1 MEFELRISFRN
12 KLQLQPANNGHKF
25 EIINPFIIYIGNK
38 DLHID
43 LTIPA
48 GFWTDFASI
57 PKMFQNILSPLDSH
71 LRAAVLHD
79 YLYYKQVIDNKPIAR
94 AYADKC
100 FLDAMKTCGTGKI
113 KREMM
118 YYAVRSFG
126 WITWNKYKNDR
137 IKNKEK
143 K

>member
-1 MEFELRISFRN
+1 MKISYRNNLVLTPAHNGHRFELTS
-12 KLQLQPANNGHKF
+12 
-25 EIINPFIIYIGNK
+25 PFIIYIGNK

-57 PKMFQNILSPLDSH
+57 PKAIQNILSPLDSH

-79 YLYYKQVIDNKPIAR
+79 YLYYKQVLNYKPITR
-94 AYADKC
+94 AFADKL
-100 FLDAMKTCGTGKI
+100 FLDGMKTCGTGKI
-113 KREMM
+113 KRYTM

-137 IKNKEK
+137 INKGVKNEN
-143 K
+143 